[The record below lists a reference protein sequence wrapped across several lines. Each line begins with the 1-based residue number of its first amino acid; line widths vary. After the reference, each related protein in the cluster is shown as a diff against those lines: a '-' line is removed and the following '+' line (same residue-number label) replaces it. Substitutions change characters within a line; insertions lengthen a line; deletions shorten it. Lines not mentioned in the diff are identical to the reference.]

1 MKLQSFF
8 FDQTGRPPEAG
19 KLRRP
24 AAALKPD
31 TRHLKPI
38 FLCPPP
44 HCLLLTAYFSLSSVF
59 CLLFSVF

>member
-24 AAALKPD
+24 AAALNSD
-31 TRHLKPI
+31 TRHLKPTNLREAQI
-38 FLCPPP
+38 
-44 HCLLLTAYFSLSSVF
+44 SLDYCASVRAEF
-59 CLLFSVF
+59 